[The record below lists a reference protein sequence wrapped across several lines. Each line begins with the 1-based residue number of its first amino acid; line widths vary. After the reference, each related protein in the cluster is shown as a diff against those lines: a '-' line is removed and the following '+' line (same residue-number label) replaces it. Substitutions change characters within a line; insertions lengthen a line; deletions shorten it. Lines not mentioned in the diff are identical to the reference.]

1 MFSFP
6 SHKAM
11 FYGLDKQTYI
21 GGNMYINNSL
31 VQDMKACINV
41 NAEELYERIRVF
53 YNDYVINQRILDR
66 ITFESSLVQI
76 MFRYFPYMGYW
87 DANRI
92 VAYSIAN

>member
-1 MFSFP
+1 
-6 SHKAM
+6 M
-11 FYGLDKQTYI
+11 FYGLDKQIYI

-41 NAEELYERIRVF
+41 SSEEELLSRIRVF
-53 YNDYVINQRILDR
+53 YTYYVINQKILDR
-66 ITFESSLVQI
+66 ITFESSVVQI

-92 VAYSIAN
+92 VAYSIERW

>member
-21 GGNMYINNSL
+21 GGNMYINDSL

-92 VAYSIAN
+92 IAYSIAN